1 MGSRSNSRD
10 ASPSVGRRISIAA
23 DREKR
28 ASKGEMRSSQ
38 LSQTRIHPDATPV
51 QPEPLAGSR
60 HSSDATNTTTTS
72 STSASGAA
80 PSPASLLERKASVG
94 SGLFGRRRSSA
105 ANQASL
111 MNSAAAAAAAAAAAQ
126 STRAFRTE
134 GPPPQLGQGRRLSLD
149 SQDAGAH
156 AQRQKRRSST
166 ESSSSIKS
174 ASDAVAMAASEEA
187 IATIVRREMAAM
199 AEALRGEITQA
210 RSEVT
215 DKVEELK
222 ALLAKGGP
230 PIKLLRW
237 RKAPPAA

>member
-1 MGSRSNSRD
+1 MERGRHRQD
-10 ASPSVGRRISIAA
+10 ARQRGV
-23 DREKR
+23 
-28 ASKGEMRSSQ
+28 
-38 LSQTRIHPDATPV
+38 
-51 QPEPLAGSR
+51 
-60 HSSDATNTTTTS
+60 
-72 STSASGAA
+72 
-80 PSPASLLERKASVG
+80 ASVTGG
-94 SGLFGRRRSSA
+94 SGPTS
-105 ANQASL
+105 
-111 MNSAAAAAAAAAAAQ
+111 AQ

-187 IATIVRREMAAM
+187 IAAIVRREMAAM

-222 ALLAKGGP
+222 ALLAKE
-230 PIKLLRW
+230 REE
-237 RKAPPAA
+237 